1 MSPPRLG
8 ALVRALRLRQWVK
21 NILVAAAPVAASTLD
36 EGATLA
42 RTIAAFV
49 IFVAASGTTYLF
61 NDVADVQIDQL
72 HPTKR
77 RRPIAAEE
85 ISLRFALQVA
95 AILGI
100 GSVVGATLLAWQFGV
115 VIAIYLG
122 VNLAY
127 SAGLKR
133 WPAVEL
139 AAIASGFVLRA
150 VGGGAA
156 TDTPLSAWFV
166 VVVCAASL
174 FVVAGKRSAELIRTA
189 GNGGRPVLQHYTA
202 NQLRL
207 LRAVTAAVALVAYSL
222 WVVNQ
227 DLAIEWLA
235 ALSLLP
241 FGGALARYSTAIE
254 AGRGEDPEDI
264 ALGDRGF
271 QLMCVGWIVIYGVA
285 VYG

>member
-1 MSPPRLG
+1 MSPQRFG
-8 ALVRALRLRQWVK
+8 ALVRASRPRQWVK
-21 NILVAAAPVAASTLD
+21 NVLVAAAPVAASTLD

-49 IFVAASGTTYLF
+49 IFVAASGSTYLF
-61 NDVADVQIDQL
+61 NDAADVQIDQT

-77 RRPIAAEE
+77 HRPIASGQ
-85 ISLRFALQVA
+85 ISVGFALQA
-95 AILGI
+95 AAALGI
-100 GSVVGATLLAWQFGV
+100 GSVAGATLLAWQFGV
-115 VIAIYLG
+115 VIAVYLG

-127 SAGLKR
+127 SAGLKH

-189 GNGGRPVLQHYTA
+189 GSGGRSVLRHYTA
-202 NQLRL
+202 HQLRL
-207 LRAVTAAVALVAYSL
+207 LRALTAGVALVAYSL
-222 WVVNQ
+222 WVLNQ
-227 DLAIEWLA
+227 ELAIDWLA

-241 FGGALARYSTAIE
+241 FGGALARYSIAIE

-271 QLMCVGWIVIYGVA
+271 QLMCVTWVVIYGVA